1 MNILRTNFHH
11 IHISI
16 MRHFYFWIIVVK
28 KKHQKKIFF
37 FFFFE
42 NMECGKEIFYREFS
56 TRSDEKYFEK
66 IFFFFNYFLNFFLY
80 RIYLIDFQNNKF
92 FINDAQT
99 STFYLFFFYIFSSKE
114 LEEFNL
120 TNFRNK
126 FLYNRSIIS
135 GRMRE
140 EVDKQISGQIDL
152 LEGGKR

>member
-1 MNILRTNFHH
+1 MDESGWRTDERTDSIRCVTRFGTSGRSFPCPCTCNLSRLLVFNLASFLQFIRNYTFMNILRTNFHH

-28 KKHQKKIFF
+28 KKTLEKNFF

-80 RIYLIDFQNNKF
+80 RIYLKQNR
-92 FINDAQT
+92 
-99 STFYLFFFYIFSSKE
+99 YLK
-114 LEEFNL
+114 N
-120 TNFRNK
+120 
-126 FLYNRSIIS
+126 
-135 GRMRE
+135 
-140 EVDKQISGQIDL
+140 
-152 LEGGKR
+152 